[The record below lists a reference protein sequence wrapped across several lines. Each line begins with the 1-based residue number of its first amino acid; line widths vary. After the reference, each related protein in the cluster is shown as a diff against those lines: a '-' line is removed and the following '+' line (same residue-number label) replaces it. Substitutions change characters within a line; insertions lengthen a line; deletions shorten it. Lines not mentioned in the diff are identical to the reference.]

1 MTTDLRKANFTKRL
15 AAALLD
21 FILLAVLVSGAATLL
36 AITFGYDSYAD
47 TIDARRQHF
56 ESQYG
61 IKFEITQE
69 EYDALDEAA
78 RKNFDEAF
86 EALVEDEAFLRAYN
100 MQISLT
106 MLITTFSVLFGVL
119 AVEFAI
125 PLFFKNGQTVGKKIF
140 GIALVRTDGV
150 QVSKLQLFIRTVLGK
165 FTIEL
170 MIPIYAVLMIFFNA
184 ANIFTLAIL
193 GGLLLGQLVCVAA
206 TRTNSP
212 IHDLLA
218 GTAAVDMATQMIFK
232 SREDLLEYTKKLHA
246 DEANR
251 AEYF

>member
-1 MTTDLRKANFTKRL
+1 MTTDLRKANFTKRI

-21 FILLAVLVSGAATLL
+21 FVLLAVLVSGAATLL
-36 AITFGYDSYAD
+36 AVTFGYDSHAD

-56 ESQYG
+56 ENQYG

-78 RKNFDEAF
+78 RENFDEAF
-86 EALVEDEAFLRAYN
+86 DALLEDEAFLRAYN

-125 PLFFKNGQTVGKKIF
+125 PLFLKNGQTVGKKIF
-140 GIALVRTDGV
+140 GIALLRTDGV
-150 QVSKLQLFIRTVLGK
+150 QVSKLQMFIRAVLGK

-170 MIPIYAVLMIFFNA
+170 MIPIYAVLMVFFNA

-246 DEANR
+246 EEANR

>member
-1 MTTDLRKANFTKRL
+1 MSTDLRKANFTKRI

-21 FILLAVLVSGAATLL
+21 FILLAVLASGAATLL
-36 AITFGYDSYAD
+36 AITFGYGTHAD
-47 TIDARRQHF
+47 TIEARQKHF

-69 EYDALDEAA
+69 EYDALSEDA
-78 RKNFDEAF
+78 RKNYDDAF
-86 EALVEDEAFLRAYN
+86 QALIEDEAFLRAYN
-100 MQISLT
+100 MQTSLT
-106 MLITTFSVLFGVL
+106 MLITTFSVLIGVV
-119 AVEFAI
+119 AVEFVI
-125 PLFFKNGQTVGKKIF
+125 PLFLKNGQTVGKKVF

-150 QVSKLQLFIRTVLGK
+150 QISPLQLFIRAILGK

-184 ANIFTLAIL
+184 ANIFTLAIMA
-193 GGLLLGQLVCVAA
+193 GLLLGQLVCVAA

-218 GTAAVDMATQMIFK
+218 GTAAVDMSTQMIFK

>member
-218 GTAAVDMATQMIFK
+218 GTAAVDMSTQMIFK

>member
-1 MTTDLRKANFTKRL
+1 MITNLQTANFTKRL

-21 FILLAVLVSGAATLL
+21 FVLLAVLVSGAATLL
-36 AITFGYDSYAD
+36 AITLGYDTHAD
-47 TIDARRQHF
+47 TMNDRRQYF

-61 IKFEITQE
+61 IQFEITQE
-69 EYDALDEAA
+69 AYDALTGDA
-78 RKNFDEAF
+78 RKNFDDAF
-86 EALVEDEAFLRAYN
+86 QALVNDDAFLRAYN

-106 MLITTFSVLFGVL
+106 MLIATFSVLFGVL
-119 AVEFAI
+119 GVEFVI
-125 PLFFKNGQTVGKKIF
+125 PLFLKNGQTVGKKIF

-150 QVSKLQLFIRTVLGK
+150 QVSKLQLFIRALLGK
-165 FTIEL
+165 FTVEL
-170 MIPIYAVLMIFFNA
+170 MIPIYAFLMIFFNT

-193 GGLLLGQLVCVAA
+193 AGLLLGQLVCVAS
-206 TRTNSP
+206 TRTRSP

-232 SREDLLEYTKKLHA
+232 TKEDLLEYTKKRHA
-246 DEANR
+246 EEANQ